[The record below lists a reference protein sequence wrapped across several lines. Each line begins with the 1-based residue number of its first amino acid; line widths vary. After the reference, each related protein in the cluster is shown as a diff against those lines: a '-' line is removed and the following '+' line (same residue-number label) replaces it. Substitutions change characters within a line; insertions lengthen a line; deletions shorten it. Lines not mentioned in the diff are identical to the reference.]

1 MRLWAWGQSDPGR
14 KRERNEDAYL
24 VDPETGVMA
33 VADGM
38 GGHQGGATASR
49 MAVEYLGRELADARG
64 NFEKALAAQLSA
76 SLRTTEEMP
85 AVDPVVMDNLPTSP
99 RDISARAA
107 AASPASFDAVR
118 STPAPESAVRGD
130 DPTLPTT
137 TPAFSPALELM
148 RGVVKRASSAIFEA
162 SWNKPE
168 LRGMGTTLTAVLV
181 HGGRAHM
188 VHAGDSRCYMFRDGQ
203 LKQLSDDHSWI
214 AEQLR
219 SGQIS
224 EAEAKSSKF
233 RHVITKSIGFERDIE
248 ADMKSVPVSAGDCF
262 LLCSDGMSNY
272 IEHGELERI
281 VAMTWYRRLPEALI
295 DLANQRGGDDNIT
308 VVVGL
313 VANAPPA

>member
-24 VDPETGVMA
+24 VDPEVGVMA

-49 MAVEYLGRELADARG
+49 MAVEFLGRELQDARG
-64 NFEKALAAQLSA
+64 DFSRALEDQIKASM
-76 SLRTTEEMP
+76 RTTEEMP
-85 AVDPVVMDNLPTSP
+85 VVTPEDVAPTSP
-99 RDISARAA
+99 RELLAKSVE
-107 AASPASFDAVR
+107 P
-118 STPAPESAVRGD
+118 VRGE
-130 DPTLPTT
+130 DPTLPQGAA
-137 TPAFSPALELM
+137 PAFSPALELM
-148 RGVVKRASSAIFEA
+148 RGVVRRASSAIFEA
-162 SWNKPE
+162 AWAKPE
-168 LRGMGTTLTAVLV
+168 LRGMGTTLTAALV
-181 HGGRAHM
+181 HGGRAHL

-203 LKQLSDDHSWI
+203 LRQLTEDHSWI

-219 SGQIS
+219 SGAIS

-272 IEHGELERI
+272 IEPGELERI
-281 VAMTWYRRLPEALI
+281 VAMTWYRQLPQTLVA
-295 DLANQRGGDDNIT
+295 LANDRGGDDNIT

-313 VANAPPA
+313 VSNAPPPP